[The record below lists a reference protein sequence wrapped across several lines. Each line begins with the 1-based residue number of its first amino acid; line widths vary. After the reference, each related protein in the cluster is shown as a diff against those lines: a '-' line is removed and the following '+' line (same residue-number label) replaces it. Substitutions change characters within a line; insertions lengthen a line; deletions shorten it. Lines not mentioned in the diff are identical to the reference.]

1 MNQEIQF
8 EDIKLSL
15 IALWHKKLLVVAI
28 TIMTTL
34 IGLLFTFGKESPNI
48 YIAESKVFSSVST
61 EENASNNNNLMT
73 LQSFSDIAISK
84 KVCERAASI
93 LGTDLGLD
101 ALAIQGM
108 TYVDSSSDIT
118 LSISVRSEF
127 PEVAMR
133 VANAVTEAFVR
144 EVTGVTGTD
153 TIRILDTADDYQI
166 YSEGSKKILMQR
178 LIFTMFGLIASAG
191 WILLSEFFS
200 NKLKSISQC
209 VGEDA
214 DEIISVIPK
223 MD

>member
-48 YIAESKVFSSVST
+48 YTAESKVFSSMSS
-61 EENASNNNNLMT
+61 EENATTSNFMT
-73 LQSFSDIAISK
+73 LQSFSDIATSK

-101 ALAIQGM
+101 ALAIQEM

-118 LSISVRSEF
+118 LSISVRSTN

-133 VANAVTEAFVR
+133 VSNAVTEAFVR

-166 YSEGSKKILMQR
+166 YSQGSKTILMQR
-178 LIFTMFGLIASAG
+178 LFFTLFGFVASAG

-209 VGEDA
+209 VGEDE